1 MRGTIRP
8 MASGEDRVDADP
20 GTWVDEYGDYLYRYA
35 LMRLR
40 NPTAAEDVVQETF
53 LAGIKSLERYDGRA
67 PVKFWLRGILRFKVV
82 DYIRKDVREDP
93 VEDVEGLDIKD
104 SLLFKVSGIPT
115 MRPSA
120 LTFDPHRDYEKT
132 EFWEALASCMQ
143 GLRGNTQQAFALKV
157 LEGMPTEDVC
167 KVLGI
172 APNHLW
178 VLTHRARQML
188 KACLKKSWMKDR

>member
-1 MRGTIRP
+1 MRAMTH
-8 MASGEDRVDADP
+8 GEDNVDCDP

-53 LAGIKSLERYDGRA
+53 LAGIKSLERYDGRV

-82 DYIRKDVREDP
+82 DHVRKAVREDP

-104 SLLFKVSGIPT
+104 SFLFKVSGIPT
-115 MRPSA
+115 MRPSP
-120 LTFDPHRDYEKT
+120 LSFDPHCDYEKT

-143 GLRGNTQQAFALKV
+143 RLRGNTQQAFSLKV
-157 LEGMPTEDVC
+157 LEGMSTEDVC
-167 KVLGI
+167 KVLAI
-172 APNHLW
+172 EPNHLW
-178 VLTHRARQML
+178 VLTHRAREQL
-188 KACLKKSWMKDR
+188 KKCLEKSWMKGRRKS